1 MGCYDFFSQESG
13 LRSNSTWDLVATRQ
27 LKYLLHITV
36 IIIIIIAEQIDE
48 DNMKKKEI
56 IIIPSSERCILNE
69 TVPRNSKKQGHLTRT
84 RNRVAWNSKEITRVC
99 SVYLCRIR
107 THCIKYG
114 ESV

>member
-1 MGCYDFFSQESG
+1 MGRYDFFSQESG

-36 IIIIIIAEQIDE
+36 IIIIAEQIDE
-48 DNMKKKEI
+48 DNMKKKI

-84 RNRVAWNSKEITRVC
+84 RNRVAWNS
-99 SVYLCRIR
+99 
-107 THCIKYG
+107 
-114 ESV
+114 